1 MWLSSLPV
9 AFFARGSVLTHCVF
23 ISDPGNEAERTF
35 TKSWVTRNRGSCC
48 SEGRSASWGCGRAE
62 TSQSSAKANAECF
75 VWDRTASCS
84 VTARGWLVGKQ
95 LCQTGAGS
103 PSEQQDAYESAVCPC
118 ACANQQHPV
127 LCESVLADK
136 WSDCLPCLWAW
147 RSSGTSQSRENID
160 KLEDVWRRAT
170 GLVRGLQCVM
180 YEEILW
186 ELRLCSLKNSTLEGG
201 W

>member
-1 MWLSSLPV
+1 MRLNAPSPN
-9 AFFARGSVLTHCVF
+9 
-23 ISDPGNEAERTF
+23 PGWPGTGGAAAQRDAQRAGGVGEQKPPR
-35 TKSWVTRNRGSCC
+35 VQQRQMQ
-48 SEGRSASWGCGRAE
+48 SALCGTGPPRA
-62 TSQSSAKANAECF
+62 
-75 VWDRTASCS
+75 VWR
-84 VTARGWLVGKQ
+84 ARGWLVGKQ

-186 ELRLCSLKNSTLEGG
+186 ELRLCCLKNSTLEGG